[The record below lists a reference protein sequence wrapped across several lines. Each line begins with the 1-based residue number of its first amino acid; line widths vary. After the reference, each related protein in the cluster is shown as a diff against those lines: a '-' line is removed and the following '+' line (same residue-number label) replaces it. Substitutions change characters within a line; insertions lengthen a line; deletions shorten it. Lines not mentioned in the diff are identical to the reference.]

1 MSTRKPN
8 ANDVEQLV
16 VALFTANASLDRAK
30 RRSKGAGALTALQAL
45 EGRDGVRPSAIAA
58 TLQVHPSFATR
69 QVQELEESGYV
80 VVVADDGDRRSC
92 LVSLTE
98 LGRDELTRLR
108 RIGLDRFASFVADW
122 DATEVRELTR
132 LLEKLEISKAG
143 VAASEQ
149 RPVGQRS
156 WRRKP

>member
-1 MSTRKPN
+1 
-8 ANDVEQLV
+8 VV
-16 VALFTANASLDRAK
+16 VA
-30 RRSKGAGALTALQAL
+30 
-45 EGRDGVRPSAIAA
+45 
-58 TLQVHPSFATR
+58 
-69 QVQELEESGYV
+69 
-80 VVVADDGDRRSC
+80 ADDGDRRSC

-132 LLEKLEISKAG
+132 LLEKLEISKAA